1 MILIKEI
8 NSYRSII
15 DYIYLLRKMKFSKSG
30 LIKLFQ
36 VPEMDIYHFKH
47 VDKDKLLSYLL
58 LRKKRNLDDYR
69 KVSNLNEFNYKDQ
82 EYLQIEELVKAC
94 LLQKIKILT
103 PFEKNIPKLL
113 QILKRVNRDLVFIKG
128 QLIDKDLKS
137 YSICGTRMPSQ
148 DAIDKTH
155 RIAEVMAKNGFTLI
169 NGFAK
174 GIDIEAFLGCHE
186 QNGRYIGVLASGVE
200 NIYPPENNKYASIV
214 IRNGAF
220 ISQALIWNRV
230 TKPTLQMRNK
240 LSAQLALGSIF
251 IEGNYK
257 SGTKW
262 QFKFASDLKRPT
274 FYLEPKDWNH
284 ENSHVLKII
293 RDGGGI
299 EIKND
304 LSNIDLIV
312 ELFEEEYRER
322 MEAFNNS
329 RDFI

>member
-1 MILIKEI
+1 MEEI
-8 NSYRSII
+8 DSYRNII
-15 DYIYLLRKMKFSKSG
+15 DYIFLLRNMKFSKSG

-36 VPEMDIYHFKH
+36 IPKMDISHLKQI
-47 VDKDKLLSYLL
+47 DKEKLLKFLL
-58 LRKKRNLDDYR
+58 LKKKTNLDDYS
-69 KVSNLNEFNYKDQ
+69 KVSNLYKFNFKTQD
-82 EYLQIEELVKAC
+82 YLKIEELIKLC
-94 LLQKIKILT
+94 LNQDIKFIT
-103 PFEKNIPKLL
+103 PINKDIPKLI
-113 QILKRVNRDLVFIKG
+113 QILKPENRDLVFIKG

-148 DAIDKTH
+148 DAINKTH
-155 RIAEVMAKNGFTLI
+155 QIAESMAKNGFTLI

-174 GIDIEAFLGCHE
+174 GIDIEAFLGAHK

-200 NIYPPENNKYASIV
+200 NIYPPENKKYSSEV

-230 TKPTLQMRNK
+230 TKPALQMRNR

-251 IEGNYK
+251 IEGNFK

-262 QFKFASDLKRPT
+262 QFKFSSEAKRPT

-293 RDGGGI
+293 KDAGGI

-304 LSNIDLIV
+304 LSNIDLIM
-312 ELFEEEYRER
+312 EIFEEEYCER

-329 RDFI
+329 